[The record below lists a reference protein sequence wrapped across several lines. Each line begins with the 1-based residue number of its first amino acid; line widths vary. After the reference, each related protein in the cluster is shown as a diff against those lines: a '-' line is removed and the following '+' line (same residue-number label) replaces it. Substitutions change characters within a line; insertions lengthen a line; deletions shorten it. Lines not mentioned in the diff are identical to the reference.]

1 MTKHLLRDLE
11 QLADELLRMTAATES
26 ALGQA
31 LESIL
36 TRNVALAAKVVEGD
50 VEIDRMEV
58 QLEEDALKVLAL
70 HVPVAGDL
78 RFVISAIKINHDLE
92 RIADIAANIAKRTIE
107 MASMPP
113 VPPPENFDVMA
124 QRTRTMLRE
133 AILSLVRRDPEL
145 AQHVC
150 AEDDEVD
157 DLNRMILAQ
166 LERRIQSEPQHVPA
180 LLRWVSSVRNL
191 ERIADG
197 ATNVA
202 EDVIYLEEGEIIR
215 HRGPRKS
222 GETPGPR

>member
-11 QLADELLRMTAATES
+11 QLADDLVRMTTATEA
-26 ALGQA
+26 ALGRA

-36 TRNVALAAKVVEGD
+36 TRDVTMAKTVVEGD
-50 VEIDRMEV
+50 EEIDRMEV
-58 QLEEDALKVLAL
+58 LLEEDALKILAL

-78 RFVISAIKINHDLE
+78 RFVVSAIKINHDLE

-107 MASMPP
+107 MTKLPP
-113 VPPPENFDVMA
+113 VPPPEHFDVMA

-133 AILSLVRRDPEL
+133 AILALVRRDPAL
-145 AQHVC
+145 AKRVC

-157 DLNRMILAQ
+157 DLNRRILAA
-166 LERRIQSEPQHVPA
+166 LEERMMKEPQNVPA
-180 LLRWVSSVRNL
+180 LLRWVGSVRNL

-215 HRGPRKS
+215 HAGLHKVKKDQP
-222 GETPGPR
+222 

>member
-11 QLADELLRMTAATES
+11 QLADDLVRMTTATEA
-26 ALGQA
+26 ALGRA

-36 TRNVALAAKVVEGD
+36 TRDVAMAKAVVEGD

-58 QLEEDALKVLAL
+58 QLEEDALKILAL

-78 RFVISAIKINHDLE
+78 RFVVSAIKINHDLE
-92 RIADIAANIAKRTIE
+92 RIADIAANVAKRTIE
-107 MASMPP
+107 MMRMPP
-113 VPPPENFDVMA
+113 VPPPEHFDVMA

-133 AILSLVRRDPEL
+133 AILALVRRDPAL
-145 AQHVC
+145 AKRVC

-157 DLNRMILAQ
+157 ELNRTILAA
-166 LERRIQSEPQHVPA
+166 LEARMMNEPQNVPA
-180 LLRWVSSVRNL
+180 LLRWVGSVRNL

-215 HRGPRKS
+215 HAGLHKVRKDH
-222 GETPGPR
+222 P

>member
-11 QLADELLRMTAATES
+11 KLADDLVHMTAATES
-26 ALGQA
+26 ALGRA

-36 TRNVALAAKVVEGD
+36 TRDVELAKAVVEGD
-50 VEIDRMEV
+50 VEIDRLEV
-58 QLEEDALKVLAL
+58 LLEEDALKILAL

-78 RFVISAIKINHDLE
+78 RFVVTAIKMNHDLE

-107 MASMPP
+107 MTKMPP
-113 VPPPENFDVMA
+113 VPPPEQFDVMA

-133 AILSLVRRDPEL
+133 AILSLVRRDP
-145 AQHVC
+145 AMAKRVC
-150 AEDDEVD
+150 EEDDEVD
-157 DLNRMILAQ
+157 DLNRVILAA
-166 LERRIQSEPQHVPA
+166 LEERLKREPENVPA

-215 HRGPRKS
+215 HSGHNKGRKD
-222 GETPGPR
+222 

>member
-11 QLADELLRMTAATES
+11 KLADDLVHMTAATES
-26 ALGQA
+26 ALGRA

-36 TRNVALAAKVVEGD
+36 TRDVELARAVVEGD
-50 VEIDRMEV
+50 VEIDRLEV
-58 QLEEDALKVLAL
+58 LLEEDALKILAL

-78 RFVISAIKINHDLE
+78 RFVVTAIKMNHDLE

-107 MASMPP
+107 MTKMPP
-113 VPPPENFDVMA
+113 VPPPEQFDVMA

-133 AILSLVRRDPEL
+133 AILSLVRRDP
-145 AQHVC
+145 AMAKRVC
-150 AEDDEVD
+150 EEDDEVD
-157 DLNRMILAQ
+157 DLNRTILAA
-166 LERRIQSEPQHVPA
+166 LEERLKREPENVPA

-215 HRGPRKS
+215 HSGHHKGRKD
-222 GETPGPR
+222 